1 MDGPAHSASPSPRVK
16 PRAPRPGAPVGAS
29 AAYPESVTRLIDE
42 LSRLPG
48 IGRRSAERLTFHILK
63 AQSVEA
69 LALSRAIADVKQR
82 VSHCRVCYNLMDAPA
97 PPAASSIGGGAP
109 EAICSICAAHER
121 DRSLVMVV
129 EQPKDLIALE
139 QTGTYKGLYHVLMGR
154 ISPLEGISAGD
165 LTVADLLARVDDPA
179 AHNLGTPISEVIL
192 ALNPTLE
199 GDGTALYLA
208 GELERR
214 HVRVTRLARG
224 LPTGSHLEFASK
236 AVLADAI
243 QGRRKVD

>member
-1 MDGPAHSASPSPRVK
+1 MDGPSHPAPRPVPVSK
-16 PRAPRPGAPVGAS
+16 PRAPRPGAPAGAS

-63 AQSVEA
+63 AQPVEA

-82 VSHCRVCYNLMDAPA
+82 VSHCRVCYNLMDTPAPA
-97 PPAASSIGGGAP
+97 VGATDSL
-109 EAICSICAAHER
+109 CSICSSPDR

-139 QTGTYKGLYHVLMGR
+139 QTNTYKGLYHILMGR
-154 ISPLEGISAGD
+154 ISPLEGVSAGD
-165 LTVADLLARVDDPA
+165 LTIADLLKRVDDPA
-179 AHNLGTPISEVIL
+179 GHNLGTPIGEVIF

-214 HVRVTRLARG
+214 HIRITRLARG
-224 LPTGSHLEFASK
+224 LPTGSQLEFASK